1 MTISITITGETALD
15 VLRDMSAFRHHHRAL
30 EQAPVEVEVEPTV
43 APVEVEPPSAPAV
56 DQTPAKPKR
65 RRRTKAEIEAENLR
79 AEAKA
84 EPSGHDQVRAL
95 LKEIEKKHGAKGIA
109 NATVAMRETLDRQG
123 EPFDRVKVSLVK
135 EPLVWSLVNDMRDV
149 LEADADE

>member
-30 EQAPVEVEVEPTV
+30 EQAPVEVEPTV
-43 APVEVEPPSAPAV
+43 APVEPPSAPNV